1 MLVLRSPW
9 LGLSPRL
16 TPSAVWTVVW
26 CPRGAHDFSSH
37 KAHPGQH
44 TAQTLKD
51 SWLRRYIH
59 GVRPDGPATWILKVG
74 VRHSTGALACMRE
87 TR

>member
-1 MLVLRSPW
+1 MALIAGAQSPIDSQCCVDC
-9 LGLSPRL
+9 GMVSEGSSSPLSL
-16 TPSAVWTVVW
+16 
-26 CPRGAHDFSSH
+26 H
-37 KAHPGQH
+37 KAHPGQR

-51 SWLRRYIH
+51 SQPCRYIH